1 MIQSIFTSM
10 PMFVCAF
17 WTAMLASSWQP
28 NGDRAK
34 RVLCIFMFVAT
45 LLYLGHGFYFYRD
58 IDALPVS
65 DAMYTFCNLAV
76 FPLYYIYTEELTD
89 GKGRWRKRVLYLLP
103 AILTSTVV
111 AFLYIRMNR
120 DESILFIENYLYHNE
135 SVALSEN
142 GHIQASLHTVA
153 KVIFAIQIIPVLW
166 FGIRKINRFN
176 QQVSGYYA
184 DTDDKTLSHFKYLLI
199 LFLAIS
205 LISFVCNII
214 GRYYFADSIA
224 LLALPSLTF
233 SILLYIV
240 GYMGYGQHFNAVNLE
255 TEMNGQSLSERPE
268 TEANLPDDREDESGC
283 TLSRREQT
291 NQRIVGAIKDEKL
304 FLRPN
309 LKISDV
315 AGFLHTNRDY
325 IYHAINVE
333 MGVSFSDFIN
343 QQRVEY
349 AQQLMKDY
357 PDKLL
362 YEVATE
368 SGFSSNVTFYR
379 CFKQFAGCSP
389 KEYKENLN

>member
-1 MIQSIFTSM
+1 MLQSIFTSM
-10 PMFVCAF
+10 PMFVCVF
-17 WTAMLASSWQP
+17 WALMLLQNWQP

-34 RVLCIFMFVAT
+34 RVLCVFMFVAA

-58 IDALPVS
+58 IDALRVS

-76 FPLYYIYTEELTD
+76 FPLYYIYIKELTD

-240 GYMGYGQHFNAVNLE
+240 GYMGYGQHFNAVHLE

-268 TEANLPDDREDESGC
+268 TEANLPDDREDESGG